1 VPARCRVLSP
11 GDDGIPRP
19 LYESYCEKCE
29 REVAVTLPIR
39 GTHASI
45 A

>member
-1 VPARCRVLSP
+1 MPV
-11 GDDGIPRP
+11 
-19 LYESYCEKCE
+19 YESSCEKCE
-29 REVAVTLPIR
+29 RPVAVTLSIR